1 MKCTSLSDMR
11 SNKTKS
17 IKRRAQSEERRT
29 KIRVW
34 VSILFASCAMLYALC
49 PDFCYAEIIDRVVA
63 FVDDR
68 AITMSELENNYKD
81 TVKLMPDIKKE
92 EVLNTVINRILLLRE
107 AKKLRIEAPAKDAI
121 IQEYIELKLKTIIKI
136 TEEDLKEFYE
146 KNRNEFGN
154 VEFDDVRDKIEN
166 YLIEKEVN
174 QRLEKHIEEL
184 RSKAYIKIQ
193 LEK

>member
-1 MKCTSLSDMR
+1 MSGIRCQYKASKILLFFILLFTVHCSLFTVHCS
-11 SNKTKS
+11 
-17 IKRRAQSEERRT
+17 
-29 KIRVW
+29 
-34 VSILFASCAMLYALC
+34 
-49 PDFCYAEIIDRVVA
+49 AEVIDRVVA

-68 AITMSELENNYKD
+68 AITMSELENSYKD

-174 QRLEKHIEEL
+174 RRLEKHIEEL

>member
-11 SNKTKS
+11 SKS
-17 IKRRAQSEERRT
+17 RYQVSGIRCQYKAS
-29 KIRVW
+29 KILLFF
-34 VSILFASCAMLYALC
+34 ILLFTVHCSLFTVHCS
-49 PDFCYAEIIDRVVA
+49 AEVIDRVVA

-68 AITMSELENNYKD
+68 AITMSELENSYKD

-174 QRLEKHIEEL
+174 RRLEKHIEEL

>member
-11 SNKTKS
+11 SKS
-17 IKRRAQSEERRT
+17 QKSEVRSQKLKR
-29 KIRVW
+29 KIF
-34 VSILFASCAMLYALC
+34 ILIFLSLLIALC

-81 TVKLMPDIKKE
+81 TVKLMPGIKKE
-92 EVLNTVINRILLLRE
+92 EVLNTAINRILLLRE
-107 AKKLRIEAPAKDAI
+107 ARKLRIEAPTKDAI
-121 IQEYIELKLKTIIKI
+121 IQEYIELKLKAIIKI

-174 QRLEKHIEEL
+174 RRLEKHIEEL
-184 RSKAYIKIQ
+184 RSRAYIKIQ

>member
-1 MKCTSLSDMR
+1 MKCTSLSDMH
-11 SNKTKS
+11 SKS
-17 IKRRAQSEERRT
+17 RYQVSVIRCQYKAS
-29 KIRVW
+29 KILLFF
-34 VSILFASCAMLYALC
+34 ILLFTVHCLLFTVHCS
-49 PDFCYAEIIDRVVA
+49 AEVIDRVVA

-81 TVKLMPDIKKE
+81 TVKLMPDIKRE

-107 AKKLRIEAPAKDAI
+107 AKKLRIEAPTKDAI

-136 TEEDLKEFYE
+136 TEEDLKKFYE

>member
-11 SNKTKS
+11 SKS
-17 IKRRAQSEERRT
+17 RHQ
-29 KIRVW
+29 
-34 VSILFASCAMLYALC
+34 VSALSGPVNRLIFILVLSAVSCQLSASY
-49 PDFCYAEIIDRVVA
+49 CYAEIIDRVVA

-81 TVKLMPDIKKE
+81 TVKLMPGIKKE
-92 EVLNTVINRILLLRE
+92 EVLNTAINRILLLRE

-146 KNRNEFGN
+146 KNRNEFGSA
-154 VEFDDVRDKIEN
+154 EFDDVRDKIEN

>member
-11 SNKTKS
+11 SKS
-17 IKRRAQSEERRT
+17 RYQVSVIRCQYKAS
-29 KIRVW
+29 KILLFF
-34 VSILFASCAMLYALC
+34 ILLFTVHCLLFTVHCS
-49 PDFCYAEIIDRVVA
+49 AEVIDRVVA

-81 TVKLMPDIKKE
+81 TVKLMPDIKRE